1 MPFEYGGG
9 ILECCG
15 LSGIYGLTKD
25 NIAALAKQAE
35 RSFEMPGEEV
45 EHDCGD
51 PDCENAGRMEY
62 DEGSGPG
69 ICIATTNESQEE
81 NGIGDE
87 LKKYKFVPVLNT
99 LNPNSGNRITLWV
112 KDLSEGKVS
121 QEQMAGMPPPLLAE
135 LKAYVEANP
144 NPKSAAAKALVEK
157 YKEFFSS

>member
-1 MPFEYGGG
+1 MPFRYDGG

-15 LSGIYGLTKD
+15 LSGIYGLAKD

-45 EHDCGD
+45 ECDCGD
-51 PDCENAGRMEY
+51 EDCDRIGES
-62 DEGSGPG
+62 EGSGPG

-121 QEQMAGMPPPLLAE
+121 QEQMAVMPSPLLAE
-135 LKAYVEANP
+135 LKAYVTANP

-157 YKEFFSS
+157 YREFFSS